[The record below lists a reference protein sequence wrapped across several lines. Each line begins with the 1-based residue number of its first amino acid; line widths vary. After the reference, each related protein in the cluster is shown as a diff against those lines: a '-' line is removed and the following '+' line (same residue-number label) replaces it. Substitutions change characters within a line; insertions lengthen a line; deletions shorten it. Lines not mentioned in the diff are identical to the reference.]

1 MQNDALLYA
10 AFEQYHCLLM
20 DQFKDEDLQETSFSP
35 RFEQKMERLLHRQK
49 RFYYPL
55 INTALKRV
63 ACILAA
69 VVVFG
74 SAVAVSVYGNLSVYG
89 NQEESYFNVRDFS
102 EHGVAVHFFNID
114 LPYGTIHEP
123 ITPKV
128 PTYLPEGYVLK
139 EDRSEPRKV
148 ELIYTGEGID
158 CFYYAQYG
166 NSSDAQAYAEDAL
179 CERTRVGEYEGYLL
193 KSESCTHLIF
203 NDGEYLYQLNG
214 TLTEEEMMKVA
225 KSIQ

>member
-1 MQNDALLYA
+1 MLDESKLYDA
-10 AFEQYHCLLM
+10 FSQYT
-20 DQFKDEDLQETSFSP
+20 QFVASRLPKEEDLQEISFSP
-35 RFEQKMERLLHRQK
+35 RFEERMERLLQRQK

-55 INTALKRV
+55 INTMLKRV
-63 ACILAA
+63 ACIASA
-69 VVVFG
+69 VLVSG
-74 SAVAVSVYGNLSVYG
+74 SAVALSVYS
-89 NQEESYFNVRDFS
+89 NQKEESYFNVRNFS
-102 EHGVAVHFFNID
+102 ENGVYVHFFNID
-114 LPYGTIHEP
+114 LPYETTKDP

-128 PTYLPEGYVLK
+128 PSYLPEGYFLK

-148 ELIYTGEGID
+148 ELIYEGEGTD

-179 CERTRVGEYEGYLL
+179 CERIRVGEYEGYLL

-214 TLTEEEMMKVA
+214 TLTEEEMFKVA
-225 KSIQ
+225 ESIQ